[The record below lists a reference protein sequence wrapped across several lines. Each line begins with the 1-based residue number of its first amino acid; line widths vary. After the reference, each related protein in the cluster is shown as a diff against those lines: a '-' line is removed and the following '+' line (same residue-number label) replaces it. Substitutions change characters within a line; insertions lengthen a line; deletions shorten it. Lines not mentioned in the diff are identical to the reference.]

1 MKFSIKIAAVMILL
15 MSLPLIAVTICHEN
29 TTASN
34 SSDFGRSNNELI
46 VQTEAAF
53 IDNMFDRIISDIKLY
68 AADDRIKQ
76 YAELCGREFDP
87 KYLET
92 DEYELVVDYMN
103 KICRSGNIIRMEL
116 VNSSNIVIAGSEGA
130 KPGSNDILYNDNSD
144 ENNGIS
150 SMFMFGK
157 DNGSPAFTVKRNVYS
172 QQNKKIGTLYAVYSS
187 ESIKSAVES
196 VHTGA
201 YTKLVV
207 IDSAQKVIE
216 PPFAAVREYT
226 WYDEYSQISNVIVSA
241 CTDKSTAVSESV
253 EYRFDNHPKTV
264 CTSYV
269 SNSGWAV
276 MGITDLYKL
285 SEEDNTLLIV
295 CIVMGC
301 ISFVLII
308 FVTILFTKPI
318 GVIDNYLDKK
328 IKGDTYCQLP
338 EETHDEFGMIG
349 HKFNKIFDELSSSE
363 LRYRTI
369 AEMSDS
375 VVFEINFKTNQ
386 VHVSNNFNQKFSF
399 RPKDES
405 LRESFLYKWHI
416 HKDDKL
422 KYSSDIEALF
432 NKNNDRWQGE
442 YRFKNIHGNF
452 SWVLI
457 KAKKLRDRMD
467 KTYRI
472 VGVISDIDREKE
484 SELHLIRK
492 ASFDALTQLYNRET
506 FLKKLEE
513 QMELSAKKN
522 TLDAVLFVDLDDF
535 KHFNDEYG
543 HSCGDEVLKF
553 TADTIKELTFERG
566 FGGRFGGDEFIMCL
580 TGMKLI
586 GDTGKI
592 AQEMIDILGKGF
604 VSESTGFEVCI
615 HCSIGIAFF
624 RENGNNT
631 EEVIASADAAM
642 YKIKKHGK
650 SNFAYAAADEP
661 TDSTKIIGK
670 PIDSNRR
677 YEGEDLLDNP
687 ILSAD
692 KYEFKLSEEKDLPK
706 LPKKFK

>member
-15 MSLPLIAVTICHEN
+15 MALPLIAVTICHQN
-29 TTASN
+29 TTVN
-34 SSDFGRSNNELI
+34 HSSDFGRSNNELI
-46 VQTEAAF
+46 AQTEADF
-53 IDNMFDRIISDIKLY
+53 MDNMFDRVITDVKVY
-68 AADDRIKQ
+68 AADDRIKR
-76 YAELCGREFDP
+76 YAELGAGGYSPEL
-87 KYLET
+87 KKTE
-92 DEYELVVDYMN
+92 EYDLVVDYMN
-103 KICRSGNIIRMEL
+103 KICRSDNIIRMEL
-116 VNSSNIVIAGSEGA
+116 VNSKNEVVAGSDGA
-130 KPGSNDILYNDNSD
+130 KTGSENTLFDDNSD
-144 ENNGIS
+144 DNNGIS
-150 SMFMFGK
+150 SMFMFG
-157 DNGSPAFTVKRNVYS
+157 NGNGIPAFTVKRNVYS
-172 QQNKKIGTLYAVYSS
+172 QQNKKVGTLYAVYSVD
-187 ESIKSAVES
+187 SIRSAVES
-196 VHTGA
+196 VHTGD
-201 YTKLVV
+201 YTKLVI

-216 PPFAAVREYT
+216 SPFAAVREYT
-226 WYDEYSQISNVIVSA
+226 WYDEYSQIGSVVTAA
-241 CTDKSTAVSESV
+241 CTDNSKGVSESV
-253 EYRFDNHPKTV
+253 DYTFDNHPKTV

-276 MGITDLYKL
+276 MGITDLYEL
-285 SEEDNTLLIV
+285 SEDDNTLLIV
-295 CIVMGC
+295 GIIMGC
-301 ISFVLII
+301 ISLGLII
-308 FVTILFTKPI
+308 FLTIVFTKPI
-318 GVIDNYLDKK
+318 GVIDDYLDKK
-328 IKGDTYCQLP
+328 LKGDTYCQLP
-338 EETHDEFGMIG
+338 EETGDEFGLIG

-399 RPKDES
+399 RPKDET

-467 KTYRI
+467 KSYRI

-506 FLKKLEE
+506 FLKKLQE

-604 VSESTGFEVCI
+604 ISESTGSEVCI

-624 RENGNNT
+624 RENGNDT

-650 SNFAYAAADEP
+650 SNFAYAAADEH
-661 TDSTKIIGK
+661 TDGTKVIGK
-670 PIDSNRR
+670 PIDSNRH

-706 LPKKFK
+706 LPKRFK